1 MNMEEKEFL
10 RNESVYVRI
19 STAGNPNTSDAV
31 LAELAKDSDND
42 VRRSAAGNPNTSVAV
57 LAELAKD
64 SDNYV
69 RRSAAG
75 NPNTSVAMLA
85 ELAKDSHWVVRS
97 SAAGNPNT
105 SGVVLAE
112 LAKDSDNYV
121 RRSAAGNPNADEPIK
136 YKFIVTK
143 TYVATNGTNHIWYKH
158 NYPNIEPF
166 YTCGCFCGSRKALIS
181 RFYSMD
187 CCIDPSIRMRI
198 LSSLD
203 EKFKEVFG
211 R

>member
-10 RNESVYVRI
+10 RNESVYVRR
-19 STAGNPNTSDAV
+19 STAGNPNTSGAV
-31 LAELAKDSDND
+31 LAELAKDSDWS
-42 VRRSAAGNPNTSVAV
+42 VRRSAAGNP
-57 LAELAKD
+57 
-64 SDNYV
+64 
-69 RRSAAG
+69 
-75 NPNTSVAMLA
+75 
-85 ELAKDSHWVVRS
+85 
-97 SAAGNPNT
+97 
-105 SGVVLAE
+105 
-112 LAKDSDNYV
+112 
-121 RRSAAGNPNADEPIK
+121 
-136 YKFIVTK
+136 
-143 TYVATNGTNHIWYKH
+143 

>member
-1 MNMEEKEFL
+1 MNMESKEFL
-10 RNESVYVRI
+10 RNESV
-19 STAGNPNTSDAV
+19 
-31 LAELAKDSDND
+31 D
-42 VRRSAAGNPNTSVAV
+42 VRRSAAGNPNTSGAV

-64 SDNYV
+64 SDW
-69 RRSAAG
+69 S
-75 NPNTSVAMLA
+75 
-85 ELAKDSHWVVRS
+85 VRS
-97 SAAGNPNT
+97 SAAGNQNT
-105 SGVVLAE
+105 
-112 LAKDSDNYV
+112 Y
-121 RRSAAGNPNADEPIK
+121 EPIK

-181 RFYSMD
+181 RFYSID
-187 CCIDPSIRMRI
+187 CYIDPSIRMRI
-198 LSSLD
+198 LSALD

>member
-1 MNMEEKEFL
+1 MNMEKKEFL
-10 RNESVYVRI
+10 RNESVY
-19 STAGNPNTSDAV
+19 
-31 LAELAKDSDND
+31 
-42 VRRSAAGNPNTSVAV
+42 
-57 LAELAKD
+57 
-64 SDNYV
+64 
-69 RRSAAG
+69 
-75 NPNTSVAMLA
+75 
-85 ELAKDSHWVVRS
+85 VRS

-105 SGVVLAE
+105 SGAVLAE
-112 LAKDSDNYV
+112 LAKDSDWSVRRSAAGNPNTSGAVLAELAKDSDWSV

-181 RFYSMD
+181 RFYSTD

-198 LSSLD
+198 LSFLD
-203 EKFKEVFG
+203 EKFKVVFG

>member
-10 RNESVYVRI
+10 RNESVYVRR
-19 STAGNPNTSDAV
+19 SAAGNPNTSGAM

-42 VRRSAAGNPNTSVAV
+42 VR
-57 LAELAKD
+57 
-64 SDNYV
+64 
-69 RRSAAG
+69 
-75 NPNTSVAMLA
+75 
-85 ELAKDSHWVVRS
+85 S
-97 SAAGNPNT
+97 SAAGNPN
-105 SGVVLAE
+105 SEGY
-112 LAKDSDNYV
+112 K
-121 RRSAAGNPNADEPIK
+121 PIK
-136 YKFIVTK
+136 YEFIVTK

-181 RFYSMD
+181 RFYSTG
-187 CCIDPSIRMRI
+187 CYIDPSIRMRI
-198 LSSLD
+198 LSALD

>member
-1 MNMEEKEFL
+1 MNMGKKEFL
-10 RNESVYVRI
+10 RNESVYVR
-19 STAGNPNTSDAV
+19 SSAAGNPNTSGAV
-31 LAELAKDSDND
+31 LAELAKDPDND
-42 VRRSAAGNPNTSVAV
+42 VRRSAAGNPNTSGAV

-64 SDNYV
+64 S
-69 RRSAAG
+69 
-75 NPNTSVAMLA
+75 
-85 ELAKDSHWVVRS
+85 HWS
-97 SAAGNPNT
+97 
-105 SGVVLAE
+105 
-112 LAKDSDNYV
+112 V

-158 NYPNIEPF
+158 NYPNIDPF

-181 RFYSMD
+181 RFYSTD

-198 LSSLD
+198 LSFLD

>member
-1 MNMEEKEFL
+1 MNMGKKEFL
-10 RNESVYVRI
+10 RNESVYVR
-19 STAGNPNTSDAV
+19 SSVAGNPNTSGAV
-31 LAELAKDSDND
+31 LAELAKDSHWS
-42 VRRSAAGNPNTSVAV
+42 VRRSAAGNPNTSGAV

-64 SDNYV
+64 SDW
-69 RRSAAG
+69 S
-75 NPNTSVAMLA
+75 
-85 ELAKDSHWVVRS
+85 VRS
-97 SAAGNPNT
+97 
-105 SGVVLAE
+105 
-112 LAKDSDNYV
+112 
-121 RRSAAGNPNADEPIK
+121 SAAGNPNADEPIK

-181 RFYSMD
+181 RFYSTD

-198 LSSLD
+198 LSFLD
-203 EKFKEVFG
+203 EKFKDVFG

>member
-10 RNESVYVRI
+10 RNESVYVRR
-19 STAGNPNTSDAV
+19 SAAGNPDTPGAV
-31 LAELAKDSDND
+31 LAELAKDPDND
-42 VRRSAAGNPNTSVAV
+42 VRRSAGGNPNTPGAV

-64 SDNYV
+64 PDW
-69 RRSAAG
+69 G
-75 NPNTSVAMLA
+75 
-85 ELAKDSHWVVRS
+85 VRS

-105 SGVVLAE
+105 SGAVLAE
-112 LAKDSDNYV
+112 LAKDSDWGV
-121 RRSAAGNPNADEPIK
+121 RSSAAGNPNADEPIK

-143 TYVATNGTNHIWYKH
+143 TSVATNGTNHIWYKH

>member
-10 RNESVYVRI
+10 RNESVYVR
-19 STAGNPNTSDAV
+19 SSAAGNPNTSGAV

-42 VRRSAAGNPNTSVAV
+42 VR
-57 LAELAKD
+57 
-64 SDNYV
+64 
-69 RRSAAG
+69 
-75 NPNTSVAMLA
+75 
-85 ELAKDSHWVVRS
+85 S
-97 SAAGNPNT
+97 SAAGNPN
-105 SGVVLAE
+105 SEGY
-112 LAKDSDNYV
+112 K
-121 RRSAAGNPNADEPIK
+121 PIK
-136 YKFIVTK
+136 YEFIVTK

-181 RFYSMD
+181 RFYSTN
-187 CCIDPSIRMRI
+187 CYIDPSIRMRI
-198 LSSLD
+198 LSALD

>member
-10 RNESVYVRI
+10 RNESVYVRR
-19 STAGNPNTSDAV
+19 SAAGNPNTFGAV

-42 VRRSAAGNPNTSVAV
+42 VRSSVAGNPNTSGAV

-64 SDNYV
+64 S
-69 RRSAAG
+69 
-75 NPNTSVAMLA
+75 
-85 ELAKDSHWVVRS
+85 HW
-97 SAAGNPNT
+97 
-105 SGVVLAE
+105 
-112 LAKDSDNYV
+112 YV

-181 RFYSMD
+181 RFYSTD

>member
-1 MNMEEKEFL
+1 MNMGKKEFL
-10 RNESVYVRI
+10 RNESVY
-19 STAGNPNTSDAV
+19 
-31 LAELAKDSDND
+31 
-42 VRRSAAGNPNTSVAV
+42 
-57 LAELAKD
+57 
-64 SDNYV
+64 
-69 RRSAAG
+69 
-75 NPNTSVAMLA
+75 
-85 ELAKDSHWVVRS
+85 VRS

-105 SGVVLAE
+105 SGAVLAE
-112 LAKDSDNYV
+112 LAKDSDCIV

-143 TYVATNGTNHIWYKH
+143 TYVATNGTNHIWYNI

-181 RFYSMD
+181 RFYSTD

-198 LSSLD
+198 LSFLD

>member
-10 RNESVYVRI
+10 RNGSV
-19 STAGNPNTSDAV
+19 
-31 LAELAKDSDND
+31 
-42 VRRSAAGNPNTSVAV
+42 
-57 LAELAKD
+57 
-64 SDNYV
+64 YV

-75 NPNTSVAMLA
+75 NPNTSGA
-85 ELAKDSHWVVRS
+85 
-97 SAAGNPNT
+97 
-105 SGVVLAE
+105 VLAE

-198 LSSLD
+198 LSALD
-203 EKFKEVFG
+203 EKFKKDFG

>member
-10 RNESVYVRI
+10 RNESVYVRRCA
-19 STAGNPNTSDAV
+19 AGNPNTSGAV
-31 LAELAKDSDND
+31 LAELAKDS
-42 VRRSAAGNPNTSVAV
+42 
-57 LAELAKD
+57 
-64 SDNYV
+64 
-69 RRSAAG
+69 
-75 NPNTSVAMLA
+75 
-85 ELAKDSHWVVRS
+85 HW
-97 SAAGNPNT
+97 
-105 SGVVLAE
+105 
-112 LAKDSDNYV
+112 YV

-181 RFYSMD
+181 RFYSTD
-187 CCIDPSIRMRI
+187 CYIDPSIRMRI
-198 LSSLD
+198 LSALD

>member
-1 MNMEEKEFL
+1 MLYF
-10 RNESVYVRI
+10 
-19 STAGNPNTSDAV
+19 STRPL
-31 LAELAKDSDND
+31 LAELAKDSDCI
-42 VRRSAAGNPNTSVAV
+42 A
-57 LAELAKD
+57 
-64 SDNYV
+64 
-69 RRSAAG
+69 
-75 NPNTSVAMLA
+75 
-85 ELAKDSHWVVRS
+85 RS

-112 LAKDSDNYV
+112 LAKDSHWLVRSSAAGNPNTSGAVLAELAKDSDCIV

-181 RFYSMD
+181 RFYSTD

-198 LSSLD
+198 LSFLD
-203 EKFKEVFG
+203 EKFKDVFG

>member
-19 STAGNPNTSDAV
+19 S
-31 LAELAKDSDND
+31 
-42 VRRSAAGNPNTSVAV
+42 
-57 LAELAKD
+57 
-64 SDNYV
+64 
-69 RRSAAG
+69 
-75 NPNTSVAMLA
+75 
-85 ELAKDSHWVVRS
+85 
-97 SAAGNPNT
+97 AAGNPNT
-105 SGVVLAE
+105 SGAVLAE

-166 YTCGCFCGSRKALIS
+166 YTCGRFCGSRKALIS

>member
-1 MNMEEKEFL
+1 MNMGKKEFL
-10 RNESVYVRI
+10 RNESVY
-19 STAGNPNTSDAV
+19 
-31 LAELAKDSDND
+31 
-42 VRRSAAGNPNTSVAV
+42 
-57 LAELAKD
+57 
-64 SDNYV
+64 
-69 RRSAAG
+69 
-75 NPNTSVAMLA
+75 
-85 ELAKDSHWVVRS
+85 VRS

-105 SGVVLAE
+105 SGAVLAE
-112 LAKDSDNYV
+112 LAKDSDWSVRRSAAGNPNTSGAVLAELAKDSDWSV

-181 RFYSMD
+181 RFYSTD

-198 LSSLD
+198 LSFLD
-203 EKFKEVFG
+203 EKFKDVFG

>member
-10 RNESVYVRI
+10 RNESVYVRR
-19 STAGNPNTSDAV
+19 SAAGSPNTSDAV
-31 LAELAKDSDND
+31 LAELAKDSHWS
-42 VRRSAAGNPNTSVAV
+42 VRRSAAGNPNTSGAV

-64 SDNYV
+64 S
-69 RRSAAG
+69 
-75 NPNTSVAMLA
+75 
-85 ELAKDSHWVVRS
+85 HWS
-97 SAAGNPNT
+97 
-105 SGVVLAE
+105 
-112 LAKDSDNYV
+112 V

-143 TYVATNGTNHIWYKH
+143 TYVATNGTNNIWYKH

-181 RFYSMD
+181 RFYSTD
-187 CCIDPSIRMRI
+187 CYIDPSIRMRI
-198 LSSLD
+198 LSALD

>member
-10 RNESVYVRI
+10 RNESVYVRR
-19 STAGNPNTSDAV
+19 SAAGNPNTSGAV

-42 VRRSAAGNPNTSVAV
+42 
-57 LAELAKD
+57 
-64 SDNYV
+64 
-69 RRSAAG
+69 
-75 NPNTSVAMLA
+75 
-85 ELAKDSHWVVRS
+85 
-97 SAAGNPNT
+97 
-105 SGVVLAE
+105 
-112 LAKDSDNYV
+112 V

-143 TYVATNGTNHIWYKH
+143 TYVATNGTSHIWYKH

-181 RFYSMD
+181 RFYSTD

>member
-10 RNESVYVRI
+10 RNENVDVRR
-19 STAGNPNTSDAV
+19 SAAGNPNTSGAV

-42 VRRSAAGNPNTSVAV
+42 VRRSAASNPNS
-57 LAELAKD
+57 EGYK
-64 SDNYV
+64 
-69 RRSAAG
+69 
-75 NPNTSVAMLA
+75 
-85 ELAKDSHWVVRS
+85 
-97 SAAGNPNT
+97 
-105 SGVVLAE
+105 
-112 LAKDSDNYV
+112 
-121 RRSAAGNPNADEPIK
+121 PIK
-136 YKFIVTK
+136 YEFIVTK